1 MKKIIG
7 LLLPLILI
15 VIGIQFTRDY
25 FGDNGA
31 ETKAKYEKLISE
43 GQTAT
48 ANLASQYKETTI
60 KIAGL
65 PIKLYEVE
73 YSFSANGQEYSGTKS
88 LKGPPSE
95 LQMEVT
101 YLSSD
106 PSVNAINPNEELN
119 SIGEYESS
127 SSTLYIGLGLL
138 LVGLIIAYFRI
149 KSFRKPKIDLSNRKE
164 KKVNRKT
171 EEKTEFRNEKKSK
184 FKLEKTD
191 LVNEKS
197 ADSKEIIEDLKKSN
211 EIKKDFEPS
220 DHSKYMPKNN

>member
-25 FGDNGA
+25 FGNNGA

-65 PIKLYEVE
+65 PIKLYEIE
-73 YSFSANGQEYSGTKS
+73 YSFSVNGQEYSGTKS
-88 LKGPPSE
+88 LKEPPGKP
-95 LQMEVT
+95 QMEVT

-106 PSVNAINPNEELN
+106 PSENAINPNEELN
-119 SIGEYESS
+119 SIREYERS

-138 LVGLIIAYFRI
+138 LVGLIIAYSRI
-149 KSFRKPKIDLSNRKE
+149 KSFRKQKNDLNNRKE
-164 KKVNRKT
+164 KEVKQKT

-184 FKLEKTD
+184 YRLDKIE
-191 LVNEKS
+191 LVNKKS
-197 ADSKEIIEDLKKSN
+197 TDSKKIIESLKKDN
-211 EIKKDFEPS
+211 KIKKDFEPS